1 MVTPDSNASG
11 WNCAMARARPRPVT
25 QSMPIGRYASDWGAL
40 PGVLSHT
47 PGDSFKQAKPFD
59 SREEQVVLGL
69 RPRRHALELW

>member
-1 MVTPDSNASG
+1 
-11 WNCAMARARPRPVT
+11 
-25 QSMPIGRYASDWGAL
+25 MPIGRYASDWGAL